1 VQRSVKTN
9 GKWEKKEFNRPGV
22 IDLYNTYMGGVD
34 VSDQRSVA
42 YARLMKGSV
51 WYYKIFFYMI
61 EVCVSNAHILHTRSQ
76 NHVSKRALE
85 FRMQLISGLVQG
97 KCFRKDTGLVQTPV
111 PIPDIRF
118 NRDHFHYPVSNE
130 TRSTCKV
137 HVQKVKT
144 IYSCAICG
152 VRMCPEPCF
161 QRYHT
166 MQDYFFEDESR
177 NGPRRLK
184 EGRGRPYQRGRRRTL
199 RN

>member
-1 VQRSVKTN
+1 MKDLVRGQCLYRQKGNLTCVTWRDRKPVSVLATLPTSTIDSSTVQRTVKTN

-22 IDLYNTYMGGVD
+22 IDVYNTYMGGID

-130 TRSTCKV
+130 T
-137 HVQKVKT
+137 
-144 IYSCAICG
+144 
-152 VRMCPEPCF
+152 
-161 QRYHT
+161 
-166 MQDYFFEDESR
+166 
-177 NGPRRLK
+177 
-184 EGRGRPYQRGRRRTL
+184 
-199 RN
+199 